1 MLSTGGL
8 LDHVIASHPA
18 SGDARARAAG
28 RGVSVYQHLEEVLD
42 TLAGGAGVQAVTRL
56 RWGSSLFSHVFEI
69 LKEVYATVAAA
80 RCMCGLTTTVTG
92 PPWPTPA

>member
-8 LDHVIASHPA
+8 LDHVIASHPS
-18 SGDARARAAG
+18 SGEARARAAG

-56 RWGSSLFSHVFEI
+56 RWGHLSSLMY
-69 LKEVYATVAAA
+69 LKD
-80 RCMCGLTTTVTG
+80 
-92 PPWPTPA
+92 